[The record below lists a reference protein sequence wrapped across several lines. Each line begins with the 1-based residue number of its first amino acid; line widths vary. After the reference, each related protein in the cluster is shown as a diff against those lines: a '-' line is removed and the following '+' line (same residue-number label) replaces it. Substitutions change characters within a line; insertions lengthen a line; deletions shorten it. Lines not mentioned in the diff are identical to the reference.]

1 MFCLKKKLSGL
12 TNSRSFFNHV
22 DFSGLVP
29 KGGCKFLLLLG
40 DSKVP
45 LQMAKLRNQ
54 NSPEFGINKFI
65 LIPIWGLSLLEQLRN
80 LSVESF
86 YLTSLI
92 LQTYHLSQGGLNGVR
107 PSVPTKRGGSQATA
121 GVYFDRSLWRMLIS
135 EHHSVFPDLG
145 GPSGGIATLAFTL
158 PSALLVWL
166 FLVSSAA
173 WHHAVSRGASQ

>member
-1 MFCLKKKLSGL
+1 MTRICFLHLGDRREEDRLLLLTNFLTILSTLLSFLCSLYLKTKTFHRRSSCFSWICQDEILSSVWPHPTLFLDLTNNTYNVNRMSFFKEQILISMFCLKKKLSGL

-65 LIPIWGLSLLEQLRN
+65 LIPIWGLSLLE
-80 LSVESF
+80 
-86 YLTSLI
+86 
-92 LQTYHLSQGGLNGVR
+92 
-107 PSVPTKRGGSQATA
+107 
-121 GVYFDRSLWRMLIS
+121 
-135 EHHSVFPDLG
+135 
-145 GPSGGIATLAFTL
+145 
-158 PSALLVWL
+158 
-166 FLVSSAA
+166 
-173 WHHAVSRGASQ
+173 